1 MDLAAR
7 FAVLAAVL
15 ALPLGAA
22 LASNVLA
29 GQPSPSVPA
38 EVRVGGADQVHVQ
51 PAPPARSETT
61 FDEPAP
67 SGAVVRP
74 RVIGGSD
81 AVVAPPAP
89 KPAGPPPP
97 SSTAQPPPTNTP
109 TVPPSPPSSGG
120 DDDGDDGG
128 GDGGGDDGEG

>member
-38 EVRVGGADQVHVQ
+38 EVRIGGADQVHVQ
-51 PAPPARSETT
+51 PAPPARSGST
-61 FDEPAP
+61 FEEPVP

-74 RVIGGSD
+74 RVVGRSE

-89 KPAGPPPP
+89 KPAGPP
-97 SSTAQPPPTNTP
+97 SSSPTQPPPATT
-109 TVPPSPPSSGG
+109 TVVPPPPPSGGG

-128 GDGGGDDGEG
+128 DDDGEG